1 MALLAGSSIQPWL
14 TFDGTLPLI
23 QPCRFVNH
31 SIVNQSITNPPNG
44 ISLFEPTNSDTLVTC
59 GLWST
64 LVSSLTYDGLGNALL
79 PPNDTKSLT
88 LLKPFNAVGLD
99 LDDIPYTLSYA
110 DEISDCLPIV
120 QGMTFFLSARTG
132 SAGWAS
138 TVSSLRTC
146 MSYICNPVTLNPDLA
161 GIGVFSSFVI
171 QSGIAVFALAAL
183 IIFELLSPKPEAPD
197 RDDIMRPD
205 EPPIELQTPVTKR
218 KDNLITALV
227 EFHKAQC
234 YSASTI
240 QITALILFD
249 QNQSDI
255 SVFYASNEPI
265 FDKTSSIAM
274 C

>member
-44 ISLFEPTNSDTLVTC
+44 YGDTPVYPITNCSNVCNDSISLFEPTNSDTLVTC

-110 DEISDCLPIV
+110 DEISDCLVEIYSDVKQFSFADDGTIPANCSRNDIFPFGTNR
-120 QGMTFFLSARTG
+120 QCWLGQHCFKPEDLHELQY
-132 SAGWAS
+132 
-138 TVSSLRTC
+138 VSSK
-146 MSYICNPVTLNPDLA
+146 SP
-161 GIGVFSSFVI
+161 FSSFGP
-171 QSGIAVFALAAL
+171 SW
-183 IIFELLSPKPEAPD
+183 
-197 RDDIMRPD
+197 
-205 EPPIELQTPVTKR
+205 
-218 KDNLITALV
+218 
-227 EFHKAQC
+227 
-234 YSASTI
+234 
-240 QITALILFD
+240 
-249 QNQSDI
+249 
-255 SVFYASNEPI
+255 
-265 FDKTSSIAM
+265 
-274 C
+274 